1 MVEMI
6 KKETEVE
13 VIVIEVVGEEVEVEG
28 HIEGDLMTVIGLV
41 IQEVEAM
48 EVLQEANQNLALSV
62 NLKGTLPE
70 IVLTRM
76 IKKMYRRMILT
87 MKKKKL
93 VSPYSPKVW
102 NVTKGN
108 FSLKQLVVR
117 C

>member
-1 MVEMI
+1 MAEMI

-62 NLKGTLPE
+62 NLKGTLLE

-76 IKKMYRRMILT
+76 TKKMYRRMILI